1 VPSDTQQHERLARTD
16 RPVFPGSA
24 PRRDTSD
31 SPEARARVVGVV
43 LTVAT
48 VLLQSLLHAVNAV
61 FFGADVAVLDANEEG
76 TPATWA
82 SSVAVF
88 AAALG
93 AGLLALLQPGARLL
107 LAVLAAVLAFLSLDD
122 VAAFHERLNRFGEAW
137 TVYAVPL
144 LALTFVLLWL
154 VAGRLSRADRRL
166 VHLGL
171 AFLAFAVVM
180 ETLQRLWL
188 DGYDEGTWVWE
199 LDTGVEEAAEL
210 AGWGLIATGLLAAVC
225 SLVPSPGG
233 RDPGRQGG

>member
-1 VPSDTQQHERLARTD
+1 VPSNTQQDERLAAAD
-16 RPVFPGSA
+16 RPVY
-24 PRRDTSD
+24 PRSPRPADEPD
-31 SPEARARVVGVV
+31 SPQARARVIGVALTAAAV
-43 LTVAT
+43 LV
-48 VLLQSLLHAVNAV
+48 QSLLHAINAV

-93 AGLLALLQPGARLL
+93 AGLLALLQPTARLL

-137 TVYAVPL
+137 TVYAIPL

-154 VAGRLSRADRRL
+154 VAGLVSRADRRL
-166 VHLGL
+166 VHAGL

-188 DGYDEGTWVWE
+188 DAYEEGTWVWE

-225 SLVPSPGG
+225 SLVPASSG
-233 RDPGRQGG
+233 RGSRTQRD